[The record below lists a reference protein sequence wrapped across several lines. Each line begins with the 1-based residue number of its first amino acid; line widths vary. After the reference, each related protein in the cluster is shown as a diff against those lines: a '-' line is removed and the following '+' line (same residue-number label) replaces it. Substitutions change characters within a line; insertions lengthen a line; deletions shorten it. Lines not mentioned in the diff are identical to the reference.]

1 MNAIQVLR
9 SEHDAILKMLDGL
22 DLLSDKLSSNA
33 SVATDT
39 LNGYLEF
46 FRLFADR
53 CHHGKEEEVLFPLL
67 EQRGIPRDGGPIGV
81 MLYEH
86 DHGRNLLQEMGAA
99 AAEHE
104 KDPKSAVR
112 RWVQAAREYS
122 QLLREHI
129 LKENNVLFGM
139 AERVL
144 SPEEQS
150 SLAQEFEKAEIE
162 KMGAGTHE
170 RLHRRMEELL
180 SRVSRLSAGVS

>member
-9 SEHDAILKMLDGL
+9 NEHEAILRMLDGL
-22 DLLSDKLSSNA
+22 DLLSKKLLGNVPVS
-33 SVATDT
+33 THT

-53 CHHGKEEEVLFPLL
+53 CHHGKEEDVFFPLL
-67 EQRGIPRDGGPIGV
+67 ERRGIPREGGPIGV
-81 MLYEH
+81 MLFEH
-86 DHGRNLLQEMGAA
+86 DHGRELLQEMTAA
-99 AAEHE
+99 AGDYE
-104 KDPKSAVR
+104 KDPQSASR
-112 RWVQAAREYS
+112 RWVRAAQQYS

-129 LKENNVLFGM
+129 MKENNILFLM

-150 SLAQEFEKAEIE
+150 SLAEDFEKAEIE

-170 RLHRRMEELL
+170 RLHKRMEELL
-180 SRVSRLSAGVS
+180 AEVSRSTAVVR